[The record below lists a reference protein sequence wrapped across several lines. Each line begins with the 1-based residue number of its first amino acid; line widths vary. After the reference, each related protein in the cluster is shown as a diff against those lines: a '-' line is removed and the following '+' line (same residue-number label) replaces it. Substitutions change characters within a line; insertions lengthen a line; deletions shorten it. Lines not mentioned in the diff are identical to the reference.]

1 MHDVAIRPACEFPVL
16 AQLARKY
23 LCIQASSGASE
34 RVFSDA
40 GLIMSAKRM
49 RIKEDLFEALIFLKR
64 NCDLV
69 GGIFNNNS

>member
-1 MHDVAIRPACEFPVL
+1 M
-16 AQLARKY
+16 QKY
-23 LCIQASSGASE
+23 QWASE

-40 GLIMSAKRM
+40 GLIMSAERM

-69 GGIFNNNS
+69 GGIFNNIS